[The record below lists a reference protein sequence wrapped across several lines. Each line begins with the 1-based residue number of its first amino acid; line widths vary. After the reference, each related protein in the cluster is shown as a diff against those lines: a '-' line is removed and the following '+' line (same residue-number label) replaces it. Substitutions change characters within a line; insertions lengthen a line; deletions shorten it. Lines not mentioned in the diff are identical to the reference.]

1 MPSKPIRVVQQSGE
15 TRLLQPRH
23 VRAGKAREL
32 SAALWQRGGGC
43 RDLPGV
49 SELLGGGADL
59 SLRAGHSERPLG
71 DLTTGQ
77 TLPRKGF
84 DPRQVNP
91 QQFMTY
97 FCQGPNIAKGND
109 TEMRILSTQPQKIT
123 TGPCVTQPFANT
135 YTPKKDTVYSL

>member
-49 SELLGGGADL
+49 SELLSGGTDL
-59 SLRAGHSERPLG
+59 SLRAGHSERPL
-71 DLTTGQ
+71 
-77 TLPRKGF
+77 
-84 DPRQVNP
+84 
-91 QQFMTY
+91 
-97 FCQGPNIAKGND
+97 
-109 TEMRILSTQPQKIT
+109 
-123 TGPCVTQPFANT
+123 VT
-135 YTPKKDTVYSL
+135 